1 MEENRPSKRIKTT
14 DAMSTSRPYGFVSE
28 SLLYSNMGLSSEAIA
43 FLGSPRVSST
53 LRIRAGMISNACYIT
68 SGDTIR
74 EFRRFIA
81 LKASDG
87 DSDGVKLNPTPIS
100 KLLHHPFQ
108 VREVMTA
115 HYIPW
120 TSAHNL
126 IADRRDTLDK
136 NIY

>member
-1 MEENRPSKRIKTT
+1 M
-14 DAMSTSRPYGFVSE
+14 
-28 SLLYSNMGLSSEAIA
+28 LAISPQGIR
-43 FLGSPRVSST
+43 LGSFADLLPS
-53 LRIRAGMISNACYIT
+53 
-68 SGDTIR
+68 
-74 EFRRFIA
+74 
-81 LKASDG
+81 KASDG